1 MDRRDSISDDIWDR
15 VRERLLSADVLRV
28 REVRRLLDGRGASL
42 LPPCDERSGIAG
54 ANPARVGDMPISSNQ
69 SGLGVTFLFLLEA
82 PAPTAFNPKKR
93 CPFQF
98 VPVIALAT
106 CERLR

>member
-1 MDRRDSISDDIWDR
+1 
-15 VRERLLSADVLRV
+15 
-28 REVRRLLDGRGASL
+28 
-42 LPPCDERSGIAG
+42 
-54 ANPARVGDMPISSNQ
+54 MPISSDGF
-69 SGLGVTFLFLLEA
+69 GLGVALLFLFEA
-82 PAPTAFNPKKR
+82 PLPTGFSPKKR

>member
-1 MDRRDSISDDIWDR
+1 MHGRSIASYSARADLTDRWPALAAVSPSRF
-15 VRERLLSADVLRV
+15 
-28 REVRRLLDGRGASL
+28 VRRCRIGLLLVARGGK
-42 LPPCDERSGIAG
+42 RSGIAG
-54 ANPARVGDMPISSNQ
+54 VNPARVGDTPISSNE

-82 PAPTAFNPKKR
+82 PVLTAFNPKKR